1 MDVVTLTDEEA
12 RVLGSLVEK
21 SATTPEYYPLS
32 LNALKNACNQKS
44 SRDPVVEYD
53 ESAVARALEGLRE
66 KHLVWFVDSADSRV
80 QKYRHRF
87 AEAFDLTEAE
97 AAVLDLLLLRG
108 PQTPG
113 ELRGRSDRL
122 HAFAGVEEVES
133 ALGALSGRE
142 SPLVARLPRQP
153 GRKEHRWT
161 HTLCGAIEMAA
172 EEEPRATREA
182 PVFREIRSDRERLA
196 ALEAEVASLRQEI
209 QDLREE
215 VAQFR
220 RQFE

>member
-21 SATTPEYYPLS
+21 SVTTPEYYPLS

-53 ESAVARALEGLRE
+53 ESAVARALEGLRD

-87 AEAFDLTEAE
+87 TEAWDLSEAE

-113 ELRGRSDRL
+113 ELRGRSERL
-122 HAFAGVEEVES
+122 HAFSDVEEVES
-133 ALGALSGRE
+133 ALLTLSGRDT
-142 SPLVARLPRQP
+142 PLVERLPRQP
-153 GRKEHRWT
+153 GRKEHRWAQ
-161 HTLCGAIEMAA
+161 TLCGGVEAAA
-172 EEEPRATREA
+172 ELDPVTVREA
-182 PVFREIRSDRERLA
+182 PVFREIRSDRDRLA
-196 ALEAEVASLRQEI
+196 ALEAEVASLRQELL
-209 QDLREE
+209 DLREE